1 MVPAYTAVDGS
12 QYAAAGQLAGS
23 LAMLQAADPGAAAA
37 AAAAAHYQGRPL
49 AAAAGQGGAYAMSAA
64 AAPSPA
70 TPTML
75 SPAELQACSSAYL
88 MGMPNATIP
97 MMSSA
102 TARQSLATQQSKQP

>member
-49 AAAAGQGGAYAMSAA
+49 AASQGGAYAMSAA